1 MNKMDLETVFNK
13 YYDTNANKE
22 LTTAEANI
30 KKVVSDIEKNISDYS
45 ISELFDFIYEVSHY
59 MHHIEVVNGLIPPFS
74 DEGDYDTSHE
84 YSFITDYKDNLRKLV
99 AAEYSL
105 DIDDDEYEIDE
116 KIENIVYGKEGLEEF
131 LSKNN
136 LLNVYKTYITA
147 EIKSFNFDF
156 D

>member
-1 MNKMDLETVFNK
+1 MNKMNLETVFDK

-22 LTTAEANI
+22 ITVAEANI
-30 KKVVSDIEKNISDYS
+30 KKVVSDIENNIIDYS

-59 MHHIEVVNGLIPPFS
+59 MHHIAVENGLVPPFS

-99 AAEYSL
+99 AVEYNL
-105 DIDDDEYEIDE
+105 DVDDDEYEIDE
-116 KIENIVYGKEGLEEF
+116 KIEDIVYGKEELEEF
-131 LSKNN
+131 LIKNN
-136 LLNVYKTYITA
+136 LLDIYKTYITA

>member
-1 MNKMDLETVFNK
+1 MNKMDLKTVLDK
-13 YYDTNANKE
+13 YYDINASKE

-30 KKVVSDIEKNISDYS
+30 KKVVSDIEKSISDYS

-59 MHHIEVVNGLIPPFS
+59 MHHVEVENGLIPPFS
-74 DEGDYDTSHE
+74 DIEDYDTSHE
-84 YSFITDYKDNLRKLV
+84 HSFITDYKDSLRKFI
-99 AAEYSL
+99 AAEHNL
-105 DIDDDEYEIDE
+105 DVDDDDYEIDE
-116 KIENIVYGKEGLEEF
+116 KIEELAYGKEGLEEF

-136 LLNVYKTYITA
+136 LLDVYKTYITA